1 MAELT
6 ALASKV
12 DEEALIQR
20 ARQLSGGKACHLD
33 PSDPLGRRLMGG
45 MHVHRELVFDDGTVW
60 LLRMLRENYTSFD
73 DATSNQILLSECATL
88 QWLETHVESIPAPRL
103 HDFGLRGDASNEVG
117 VAYMLIDKLPGK
129 PFDTHSA
136 TAKQTAKVLEQ
147 WAGMLCEL
155 GRHPLDKVGSLEFKS
170 ASGRGPIVLGPVA
183 GDRTGTL
190 PCSLGPFSDARSFY
204 IAWADTHLDL
214 IRDGQL
220 FSQHPVDA
228 YLIFR
233 WIKEQ
238 VAASDENNAGGWPP
252 EWQSLHDGPF
262 FLRHVDDKGDH
273 LLVDDDYNITDVIDW
288 TFARTA
294 PAYEAFAPALVT
306 ASTNDLFSGAPGLSD
321 MDRALEQALQTI
333 GVFRCIVTTWGN
345 GKQTVPEW
353 NAWRAAHLAR
363 CQYRDARLAAL
374 LDDDAWEQSVTDE
387 VEALLSLVNI
397 PALERRAS
405 ALRNGVACQFRRGKH
420 LGDES
425 TMGCANYN
433 AWIDFADGVQ
443 WLARIPRTT
452 DGSDVPADLVAYLVT
467 SEYATLR
474 FIEQHMP
481 KVRAPRAYGYG
492 LAGDPD
498 NEVGVAYLL
507 EEVLPGRPFQAYEA
521 TPELKQHVYRQ
532 YAEILT
538 ELSHHPVKQA
548 CSLIPGE
555 GNEVNEGPIASD
567 RFVRLSQHGP
577 YPDALSYFSSFA
589 EQHLDLISDGQIY
602 PDYPLEAFV
611 FYRLLRDRAAPV
623 LASLSE
629 ALPLQG
635 FFLKHVDDKGDH
647 ILVDEDF
654 NITGIIDWQFA
665 RFVPF
670 VEAFGPSLFTAD
682 MGNLYGG
689 KVGLSADDK
698 FMATLLRKI
707 CGEAAASTELTRRFH
722 FGLASGL
729 SKDQVLSMLGAV
741 LRLLNIDH
749 KNVSEWAA
757 EEWIKAKED
766 NDTRWQQI
774 KDGLNL
780 EVDVS

>member
-294 PAYEAFAPALVT
+294 PAYEAFAP
-306 ASTNDLFSGAPGLSD
+306 
-321 MDRALEQALQTI
+321 
-333 GVFRCIVTTWGN
+333 
-345 GKQTVPEW
+345 
-353 NAWRAAHLAR
+353 
-363 CQYRDARLAAL
+363 AL